1 MESRKKLVY
10 ALVGL
15 GVFFLIILIGFSLWK
30 GRSTPVQFI
39 KEDSAFGPVA
49 EGTFYP
55 ADPVKLNQWIQ
66 SFIQQTPNFDAS
78 GRQLFG
84 LIVPHAGYIYS
95 GRTAATAF
103 KLLQGKSIPR
113 VVIMAPSHH
122 AQAQEVSIPGYAYY
136 QTNLG
141 TIPIDREAVQKLKKG
156 RPWITDNP
164 NLYNR
169 EHALEVELPFLQTV
183 LGKFQLVPLIIG
195 DSNIELAR
203 KLAAA
208 LKETLG
214 NDAFYIASTDLSHY
228 HPYSQANIMDRKTL
242 GLIIAKNPE
251 KLSQAADAEGAELCG
266 LGPVMTI
273 LSLFQDVPNGK
284 VQLIYY
290 ENSGDV
296 VGKKDSVVGYGAL
309 GLFY

>member
-1 MESRKKLVY
+1 MESRKKLIY
-10 ALVGL
+10 SLVGL
-15 GVFFLIILIGFSLWK
+15 GVFFLVVLIGFSLWK

-55 ADPVKLNQWIQ
+55 ADPTKLNQWIQ
-66 SFIQQTPNFDAS
+66 SFIQQTPNFDAG
-78 GRQLFG
+78 GRQIFG
-84 LIVPHAGYIYS
+84 LIVPHAGYNYS

-103 KLLQGKSIPR
+103 KLLQGKSFPR
-113 VVIMAPSHH
+113 VVVMAPSHH
-122 AQAQEVSIPGYAYY
+122 AQSKEVSIPGYAYY

-141 TIPIDREAVQKLKKG
+141 TIPIDRETVQKLRQG

-183 LGKFQLVPLIIG
+183 LGKFQLIPIIIG
-195 DSNIELAR
+195 NSDIDLAR
-203 KLAAA
+203 NLAAA

-214 NDAFYIASTDLSHY
+214 NDALYIASTDLSHY
-228 HPYSQANIMDRKTL
+228 HSYSEAEILDKKTL
-242 GLIIAKNPE
+242 SLIAAQDPE
-251 KLSQAADAEGAELCG
+251 KLNQAVAAQQAELCG
-266 LGPVMTI
+266 LGPVLTIMT
-273 LSLFQDVPNGK
+273 LFQNVPTGK
-284 VQLIYY
+284 IQLIYK

-296 VGKKDSVVGYGAL
+296 VGQRQSVVGYGAL